1 MPALFPLQ
9 QLDAGRFETVAIL
22 KKLAS
27 SSRALAELKR
37 VSQNLLHDLDR
48 RGVGARHA
56 RDIAAM
62 GRSYTRKSPYAR
74 GRKAFCDTLLSR
86 TSTCRAE
93 ARPTGNLSG

>member
-37 VSQNLLHDLDR
+37 VSQHLLHDLDR

-62 GRSYTRKSPYAR
+62 GRYTRNPACLCGKKWRAR
-74 GRKAFCDTLLSR
+74 RDSN
-86 TSTCRAE
+86 
-93 ARPTGNLSG
+93 P

>member
-62 GRSYTRKSPYAR
+62 GRYIRESACSGGP
-74 GRKAFCDTLLSR
+74 KAFCGILLGRTVVSSR
-86 TSTCRAE
+86 Q
-93 ARPTGNLSG
+93 LSG